1 MKKEY
6 DFAKMQAVRNPYATA
21 LKQQITIRLNSGT
34 VEYFKAMAKEVGI
47 PYQTLIDSYLTDC
60 ALSKR
65 RLNIRWK

>member
-6 DFAKMQAVRNPYATA
+6 DFAIMQAVRNLYATA
-21 LKQQITIRLNSGT
+21 LKKQITIRLNSGT

>member
-21 LKQQITIRLNSGT
+21 LKKQITIRLNSGT
-34 VEYFKAMAKEVGI
+34 VEYFKAMAKEVSI

>member
-6 DFAKMQAVRNPYATA
+6 DFAKMQAVRNLYATA
-21 LKQQITIRLNSGT
+21 LKKQITIRLNSGT

-65 RLNIRWK
+65 RLNIRWM